1 MKTAGRFAV
10 IAFVALAFVPCASV
24 LGVNIV
30 TNGGFETGNFAG
42 WTQSGNT
49 GFTSVN
55 TTAAHSGTYGASFAP
70 VGSLGFIS
78 QNLVTVPGATYAL
91 SFFLNDAF
99 PSAPANFIATFGGT
113 TVFSSTGT
121 NSGFQMYSFNLV
133 ATTALTTLQFG
144 FRHDRPAWYFDDVSV
159 QFVSGPPVPETGST
173 LAILGIALVG
183 IEGLRRKLAVGS
195 EQLP

>member
-1 MKTAGRFAV
+1 VKTSGRIVAIVF
-10 IAFVALAFVPCASV
+10 IALAFVPCASV

-30 TNGGFETGNFAG
+30 TNGGFETGNFVG
-42 WTQSGNT
+42 WTQNGNT
-49 GFTSVN
+49 GFTSVS
-55 TTAAHSGTYGASFAP
+55 TTAAHSGTYGAYFAP

-113 TVFSSTGT
+113 TVFSFTGT

-133 ATTALTTLQFG
+133 ATSALTTLQFG
-144 FRHDRPAWYFDDVSV
+144 FRHDRPSWYFDDVSV
-159 QFVSGPPVPETGST
+159 QFVSGPSVPESGST
-173 LAILGIALVG
+173 LAILSIALVG
-183 IEGLRRKLAVGS
+183 IEGVRRKLAAA
-195 EQLP
+195 